1 MTRLKPLLQL
11 ACMLMVPLA
20 AGCGDACLK
29 LADQICNCQPDDASR
44 SACQTQAREQEKLF
58 PIRNADQQ
66 RCQQAL
72 DTNACD
78 CQKLTTPEGRV
89 ACGLA
94 YTGAPPD
101 TAAAAQ
107 SE

>member
-1 MTRLKPLLQL
+1 MHRLKPLL
-11 ACMLMVPLA
+11 PLVLVLTVTQA
-20 AGCGDACLK
+20 VGCGDACLK

-44 SACQTQAREQEKLF
+44 SACQAQVREQEKVF

-101 TAAAAQ
+101 TAVQA
-107 SE
+107 E